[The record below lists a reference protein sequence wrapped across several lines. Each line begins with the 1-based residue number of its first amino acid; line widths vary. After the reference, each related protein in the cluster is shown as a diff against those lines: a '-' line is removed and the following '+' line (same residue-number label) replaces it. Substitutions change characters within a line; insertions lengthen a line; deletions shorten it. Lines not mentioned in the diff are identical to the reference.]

1 LRLTYLGSLL
11 VLDQEGN
18 GFPTQGGVFGV
29 PRTLIWS
36 SNSMKNLGFVGI
48 AIAALAVSGCGGG
61 GSSTPAVTTP
71 TTAPTAAPTPGVLA
85 VAYSSAANVGVSGA
99 APAALTFTA
108 ATETVTLT
116 ATQANNAGTYGAT
129 SSCAQVTVTP
139 ATSTTGVF
147 TATSVAPAAAGCTV
161 TITGA
166 TGTTAVA
173 VTSTVPAPGGVI
185 LRWYT
190 PNYVTQSPPVPVTSG
205 PINLIGLGA
214 LFASVL
220 QISEQNYIGGFAPA
234 NVKTSAGCAGVP
246 PFATIAANGTVPT
259 GLPTAAPGTSVIY
272 YTVTGGAAV
281 NTTGGCTISATD
293 SYTTPSTANIGVSIT
308 TVSGV
313 FQ

>member
-1 LRLTYLGSLL
+1 
-11 VLDQEGN
+11 
-18 GFPTQGGVFGV
+18 
-29 PRTLIWS
+29 
-36 SNSMKNLGFVGI
+36 
-48 AIAALAVSGCGGG
+48 
-61 GSSTPAVTTP
+61 
-71 TTAPTAAPTPGVLA
+71 
-85 VAYSSAANVGVSGA
+85 
-99 APAALTFTA
+99 
-108 ATETVTLT
+108 
-116 ATQANNAGTYGAT
+116 
-129 SSCAQVTVTP
+129 VTVTP

-259 GLPTAAPGTSVIY
+259 GLPRPPPDVGDLLHRHGRCGSQYDRRLHDQRDRLIHDALHREHRRLH
-272 YTVTGGAAV
+272 
-281 NTTGGCTISATD
+281 ND
-293 SYTTPSTANIGVSIT
+293 RL
-308 TVSGV
+308 GV